1 MEYVWYG
8 LIVLIGVVA
17 LLLTI
22 ASIRAV
28 WLEVSPVKVEVPS
41 IDPHQRDLYGL
52 RLAKLLQEKTLSHR
66 EGQSIEPFL
75 RLQSHLKEF
84 FPTLFRQVEEQV
96 FPSGA
101 FVWKWK
107 GIDPVAK
114 PLVIMAHQDV
124 VPAEESG
131 WSYPPFG
138 GVIEH
143 HTLYGRGA
151 MDTKNTLFAFLQ
163 AAEELAESGFQPEVT
178 IYFCSSTDEE
188 ISGGGAKTTVEW
200 LKAQNIEPAIVLDE
214 GGAVIS
220 QALPTA
226 CKPLA
231 LIGILE
237 KGYVNFRVVAR
248 SAGGHASMP
257 KKNSPLA
264 RLAKFMVAIEKKYP
278 LKTQMMPEVQKLF
291 ETAAPSMSFLYR
303 FLFGN
308 MWLFKGLLTRLL
320 PKINPYGRALL
331 STTIAFTMI
340 KGSEAENVIPSEAVL
355 TCNVRTH
362 PNQGIDST
370 KKALDRIAK
379 KYQLELCVDEGR
391 DASMKTNTGH
401 PGYQYLSSII
411 QKQYPDALVSPY
423 IMLGG
428 TDSREYCAISD
439 CVLRFSPMRTTNE
452 ELKKIHGIDES
463 INLNELAQTVL
474 FFKTY
479 IQEYHP

>member
-8 LIVLIGVVA
+8 MILLIGLVV

-28 WLEVSPVKVEVPS
+28 WLEVTPKSVAAIP
-41 IDPHQRDLYGL
+41 IDEQKRDFYGL
-52 RLAKLLQEKTLSHR
+52 RLARLLQEKTISHR
-66 EGQSIEPFL
+66 EGQSLEPFL

-84 FPTLFRQVEEQV
+84 FPTLFSQVEETV
-96 FPSGA
+96 FANGS
-101 FVWKWK
+101 FVWKWLGK
-107 GIDPVAK
+107 DLQAK

-131 WSYPPFG
+131 WHYPPFG

-151 MDTKNTLFAFLQ
+151 MDTKNTLYAFLQ
-163 AAEELAESGFQPEVT
+163 AADELAETGFLPEVS
-178 IYFCSSTDEE
+178 IYFCSSADEE
-188 ISGGGAKTTVEW
+188 ISGGGARGTVEW

-220 QALPTA
+220 KALPTA
-226 CKPLA
+226 SVPLA
-231 LIGILE
+231 LVGILE
-237 KGYVNFRVVAR
+237 KGYVNIRVVAK
-248 SAGGHASMP
+248 SNGGHASMP
-257 KKNSPLA
+257 KRNSPIA
-264 RLAKFMVAIEKKYP
+264 RLSKFVCAIEKKYP
-278 LKTQMMPEVQKLF
+278 LKTTMMPEVQKLF

-340 KGSEAENVIPSEAVL
+340 KGSEAENVIPSEAML

-362 PNQGIDST
+362 PNQGIAST
-370 KKALDRIAK
+370 VKALEPIAK
-379 KYQLELCVDEGR
+379 KFQLELIVEQGR
-391 DASMKTNTGH
+391 DASMKTSPVH

-411 QKQYPDALVSPY
+411 EQMYPDALVSPY

-463 INLNELAQTVL
+463 IDLNQLAHTVL

-479 IQEYHP
+479 IQQYHP